1 MKLVLLAMRRPVTI
15 VVAVVAIVLASW
27 LAVQRTRVDIFPD
40 LGAPAIYIAQP
51 YGGLD
56 PQQMEGFV
64 TYYYEYHLLYVSGI
78 QHVES
83 KSIQGAALIKLTF
96 YPGTDMNQA
105 MSETIGYVNRSRSFF
120 PPGAVPAFV
129 TRFDAGSVAV
139 GQLVFSS
146 PTRSPGDMQNIALNQ
161 VRPLFATLPG
171 VSAPPPFGGNQRTMV
186 VRLDPDKLR
195 EHRVSPEEAINAVN
209 KATTVMP
216 SGVVRVDDF
225 SRIASTNANVGG
237 DVQMLMDSPVRMGPG
252 PMLYVRDIAAVEIGT
267 DIVTGYAHVNGKRT
281 VYIPV
286 TKRSDASTLDVL
298 RRVRENL
305 PRMQAVCPE
314 DVKVELVFDQSKYV
328 ENALRAL
335 INEGLLGAVLTGL
348 MVLLFL
354 RDWRSAWI
362 VIVTIPVSLLSAV
375 LWLWA
380 VGQTINIM
388 TIGGLALAVGVLVD
402 EATVEIENIH
412 SHMAS
417 GLNKA
422 RSVVSAASKT
432 AMARLLSMLCVFAVF
447 APAFLM
453 TGVGRQLFIPLS
465 LAVAFAMLSSY
476 LLSSTLVP
484 VLSTWIMKQEHAR
497 GEGGWLRGLYQP
509 VLGAALQIR
518 WVVAGVYLLGTGLAL
533 WMLLPQL
540 GTELFPPANTNQ
552 LQIRLRAKTGT
563 RIERTE
569 LVCLKALDI
578 IKQNASV
585 ELSTAFIG
593 VQPASYPINTIHLW
607 TSGPHE
613 AVLTV
618 ALKDRFAEATAEKLR
633 AKFKAEMPDVLV
645 SFEPGD
651 IIGKVLAFG
660 SPTPVEVAVQGPAMP
675 ANRAHAAKIHAE
687 LAKLTSLRDLQYKQA
702 LDYPTLDVKMDRDRA
717 GQFGL
722 SAASV
727 ARSLVAAT
735 SSSRFIEPMYW
746 RDPGNGNGFQLQV
759 EIPQPRMASAQ
770 DVADIPVMQN
780 GQSRPLLGD
789 VAEIKNGTMPGEVER
804 YDMQRVVSMT
814 ANIYGRPLGDIG
826 AEIQAAIKK
835 AGEPP
840 KGAAVAVRGQFP
852 ALKETFDGLR
862 NGILLAIGAVFLL
875 LAANFQSL
883 RLSVAVLL
891 TIPAVLLGVVLMLL
905 FTGTTLNLQSYMGAI
920 MAIGIAVAN
929 SILLV
934 TFAEL
939 RRKEGA
945 SAAEAAESGAT
956 GRLRAILMTAL
967 AMIAGMVPMAFSA
980 ELTASLGRAVIGGLG
995 MSTLATLFVLPCFYA
1010 ILQRGVR
1017 RASPSL
1023 DPDDP
1028 ASSLYDEHAS

>member
-1 MKLVLLAMRRPVTI
+1 MKLVLLAMRRPITI
-15 VVAVVAIVLASW
+15 VVAVIAIALASW

-83 KSIQGAALIKLTF
+83 KNIQGAALIKLTF

-146 PTRSPGDMQNIALNQ
+146 PTRSPGEMQNIALNQ

-237 DVQMLMDSPVRMGPG
+237 DVQLLLDSPVRMGPG
-252 PMLYVRDIAAVEIGT
+252 PMLYLRDIAAVEIGT

-305 PRMQAVCPE
+305 PKMQAVCPD

-328 ENALRAL
+328 ENALKAL

-354 RDWRSAWI
+354 RDWRSALI
-362 VIVTIPVSLLSAV
+362 VILTIPVSLLSAV

-380 VGQTINIM
+380 AGQTINIM

-432 AMARLLSMLCVFAVF
+432 AMARLLSMLCVFAVL

-453 TGVGRQLFIPLS
+453 TGVGKQLFIPLS

-497 GEGGWLRGLYQP
+497 GEGNLLRSIYEP
-509 VLGAALQIR
+509 VLKAMLKVR
-518 WVVAGVYLLGTGLAL
+518 WVAAGAYLAVSILGL
-533 WMLLPQL
+533 WILLPKL
-540 GTELFPPANTNQ
+540 GTELFPAADTNQ

-578 IKQNASV
+578 VRQSANVDI
-585 ELSTAFIG
+585 STAFIG

-613 AVLTV
+613 SVLTV
-618 ALKDRFAEATAEKLR
+618 ALKDRFTEDLAEKLR
-633 AKFKAEMPDVLV
+633 GRFKTEMPDVLV

-675 ANRAHAAKIHAE
+675 ANRAHAAKIYAE
-687 LAKLTSLRDLQYKQA
+687 LAKMADLRDLQYKQA

-722 SAASV
+722 SATSV

-746 RDPGNGNGFQLQV
+746 RDPGNGNGFQIQV
-759 EIPQPRMASAQ
+759 EVPQPRMASAQ
-770 DVADIPVMQN
+770 DVAEIPVMQN
-780 GQSRPLLGD
+780 GASRPLLGD

-814 ANIYGRPLGDIG
+814 ANVHGRPLGEIG
-826 AEIQAAIKK
+826 AELQAAIRR
-835 AGEPP
+835 AGDPP
-840 KGAAVAVRGQFP
+840 KGATVAVRGQFP
-852 ALKETFDGLR
+852 ALKETLDGLR
-862 NGILLAIGAVFLL
+862 SGILLAIGAVFLL
-875 LAANFQSL
+875 LAANFQSV
-883 RLSVAVLL
+883 RLALAVLL
-891 TIPAVLLGVVLMLL
+891 TIPAVLLGVALILL
-905 FTGTTLNLQSYMGAI
+905 LTGTTLNLQSYMGAI

-934 TFAEL
+934 TFAEA

-945 SAAEAAESGAT
+945 SSTEAAETGAT
-956 GRLRAILMTAL
+956 GRLRAVLMTAF
-967 AMIAGMVPMAFSA
+967 AMIAGMVPMALSTG
-980 ELTASLGRAVIGGLG
+980 LTASLGRAVIGGLA
-995 MSTLATLFVLPCFYA
+995 MSTVATLLVLPCFYA

-1028 ASSLYDEHAS
+1028 TSFHYEEHVH

>member
-1 MKLVLLAMRRPVTI
+1 MKLVLLAMRRPITI
-15 VVAVVAIVLASW
+15 VVAVIAVALASW

-40 LGAPAIYIAQP
+40 LGSPAVYIAQP

-83 KSIQGAALIKLTF
+83 KNIQGAALIKLTF

-105 MSETIGYVNRSRSFF
+105 MSEVIGYVNRSRSFF

-161 VRPLFATLPG
+161 VRPLFATLQG

-195 EHRVSPEEAINAVN
+195 EHRVSPEEAIAAVN
-209 KATTVMP
+209 KSTTVMP

-237 DVQMLMDSPVRMGPG
+237 DVQVLMDSPVRMGPG
-252 PMLYVRDIAAVEIGT
+252 PMLYLRDIAVVEIGT
-267 DIVTGYAHVNGKRT
+267 DVVTGYAHVNGKRT

-305 PRMQAVCPE
+305 PRMQAVCPD

-328 ENALRAL
+328 ENALKAL

-354 RDWRSAWI
+354 RDWRSALI
-362 VIVTIPVSLLSAV
+362 VVLTIPVSLLAAV

-417 GLNKA
+417 GMNKA

-447 APAFLM
+447 GPAFLM
-453 TGVGRQLFIPLS
+453 TGVGKQLFIPLS
-465 LAVAFAMLSSY
+465 LAVGFAMLSSY

-484 VLSTWIMKQEHAR
+484 VLSTWLMKQEHAR
-497 GEGGWLRGLYQP
+497 GEASFLQGVYAPL
-509 VLGAALQIR
+509 LGVALKIR
-518 WVVAGVYLLGTGLAL
+518 WVVAAAYVIAVSLAL
-533 WMLLPQL
+533 WILLPQL
-540 GTELFPPANTNQ
+540 GTELFPAANTNQ
-552 LQIRLRAKTGT
+552 LQLRLRAKTGT

-569 LVCLKALDI
+569 LVCLRALDI
-578 IKQNASV
+578 VKQNASV
-585 ELSTAFIG
+585 EISTAFIG

-618 ALKDRFAEATAEKLR
+618 ALKDRFTEELAERLR
-633 AKFKAEMPDVLV
+633 AKFKSEMPDVLV

-675 ANRAHAAKIHAE
+675 ANRSHAAKIYAE

-702 LDYPTLDVKMDRDRA
+702 LDYPTLDIKMDRDRA

-722 SAASV
+722 SATSV

-735 SSSRFIEPMYW
+735 SSSRFIEPM
-746 RDPGNGNGFQLQV
+746 QA
-759 EIPQPRMASAQ
+759 MATDFSCR
-770 DVADIPVMQN
+770 
-780 GQSRPLLGD
+780 SRFR
-789 VAEIKNGTMPGEVER
+789 N
-804 YDMQRVVSMT
+804 
-814 ANIYGRPLGDIG
+814 
-826 AEIQAAIKK
+826 
-835 AGEPP
+835 
-840 KGAAVAVRGQFP
+840 RGW
-852 ALKETFDGLR
+852 L
-862 NGILLAIGAVFLL
+862 
-875 LAANFQSL
+875 
-883 RLSVAVLL
+883 
-891 TIPAVLLGVVLMLL
+891 
-905 FTGTTLNLQSYMGAI
+905 
-920 MAIGIAVAN
+920 
-929 SILLV
+929 
-934 TFAEL
+934 L
-939 RRKEGA
+939 RRMLRTSRSCRMGRRGPYWETSQKSKMA
-945 SAAEAAESGAT
+945 RCRARSNAT
-956 GRLRAILMTAL
+956 TCS
-967 AMIAGMVPMAFSA
+967 VW
-980 ELTASLGRAVIGGLG
+980 
-995 MSTLATLFVLPCFYA
+995 
-1010 ILQRGVR
+1010 
-1017 RASPSL
+1017 
-1023 DPDDP
+1023 
-1028 ASSLYDEHAS
+1028 